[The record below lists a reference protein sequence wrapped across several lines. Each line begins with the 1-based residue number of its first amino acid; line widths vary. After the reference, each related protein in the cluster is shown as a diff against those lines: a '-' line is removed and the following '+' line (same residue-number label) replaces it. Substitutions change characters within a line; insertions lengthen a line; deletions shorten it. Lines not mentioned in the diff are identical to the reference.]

1 MISMEKIRE
10 ERGSTLLL
18 SMLVISLLAVAGIL
32 SSRTSTTETR
42 ISRNDRLYK
51 VAFYEAEGGAEA
63 STELLE
69 QNIEQRGFCSGLGA
83 NQVCRVVGMAIDTQI
98 SDDPSLKFYMNGAL
112 GAGVKPTSTA
122 AGRDVYIPKGPDG
135 ATPPITNILI
145 GGDTELSTGGAI
157 QMIAGYEGKGKGAAG
172 GGAWIIY
179 DVRSRHLGLDSS
191 ESIVE
196 MEWKHVM

>member
-1 MISMEKIRE
+1 MLKKLRE

-18 SMLVISLLAVAGIL
+18 SMIVISLLAVAGIL
-32 SSRTSTTETR
+32 SSQTSTTETR
-42 ISRNDRLYK
+42 IARNDRLHK
-51 VAFYEAEGGAEA
+51 LAFYEAEGGAEA
-63 STELLE
+63 GTELLE

-83 NQVCRVVGMAIDTQI
+83 NQVCRVVGMSIDTAVA
-98 SDDPSLKFYMNGAL
+98 DDPSLRFYMNPAL
-112 GAGVKPTSTA
+112 GATVKPTATA
-122 AGRDVYIPKGPDG
+122 AGRDVYIQKGTDA

-179 DVRSRHLGLDSS
+179 DIRSRHQGLDNSD
-191 ESIVE
+191 SIVE
-196 MEWKHVM
+196 LEWKHVM